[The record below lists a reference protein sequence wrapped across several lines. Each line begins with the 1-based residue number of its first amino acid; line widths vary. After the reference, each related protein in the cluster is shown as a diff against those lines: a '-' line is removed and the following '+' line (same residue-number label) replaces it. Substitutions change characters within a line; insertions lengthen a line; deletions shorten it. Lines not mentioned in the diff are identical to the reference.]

1 MTLKEQTKQK
11 IEDTKE
17 LILQMIPTRTS
28 ELINDTDYN
37 CGYLDSNLILH
48 LLNVNTTLSS
58 SQTIVSNGSTMTIS
72 ALVTDFDGNTVSN
85 APVQFYI
92 NGTASGN
99 PINTNSNGIATYT
112 YSGTGIGKVKIYAKV
127 GTFQS
132 ETYEVID
139 GNFYDTCITGSSSTW
154 VQNGT
159 DGSNTLTDNG
169 RVIEGDSTGVA
180 MFFAQKVGQTGM
192 YCWNDPLTIEFD
204 AIAVTGEVRLQIYS
218 SSTLV
223 GWNYDFIQTGHY
235 KVVYDGT
242 NITRYLDGVQQ
253 GSPVART
260 LTNSRIGFIA
270 ESGESVTFKNFVI
283 YPI

>member
-1 MTLKEQTKQK
+1 MVLKYRY
-11 IEDTKE
+11 
-17 LILQMIPTRTS
+17 LGHGF
-28 ELINDTDYN
+28 TD
-37 CGYLDSNLILH
+37 
-48 LLNVNTTLSS
+48 
-58 SQTIVSNGSTMTIS
+58 
-72 ALVTDFDGNTVSN
+72 
-85 APVQFYI
+85 
-92 NGTASGN
+92 
-99 PINTNSNGIATYT
+99 SNGIATLDYDKYGNQLT
-112 YSGTGIGKVKIYAKV
+112 NSGYVGTGAGELDFIAKLHDDSTV
-127 GTFQS
+127 QS